1 MVLEVALER
10 GRMSVLVGVGV
21 ETLGSFAQE
30 ARLALPS
37 KPFAGGKHHFIGARH
52 AHANLTHWRG
62 FKGVHLLDTLSLHRR
77 PAKPTPRPGHVG
89 VRGWV
94 INEVWMADRRR
105 RDGLGHV
112 TDRWLIFKDV
122 SVEVIHVVFRD
133 STGDVIE

>member
-1 MVLEVALER
+1 MVLEEAFER
-10 GRMSVLVGVGV
+10 GRMSVLFGVGV
-21 ETLGSFAQE
+21 EALGAFAKE

-37 KPFAGGKHHFIGARH
+37 KPFAGGKHDFISAWH

-77 PAKPTPRPGHVG
+77 PTKSTPRPGYVG

-94 INEVWMADRRR
+94 VNEVWVADRRR
-105 RDGLGHV
+105 GDGLGHV
-112 TDRWLIFKDV
+112 PDRGLILKDV
-122 SVEVIHVVFRD
+122 SVKVIHVVFRD

>member
-1 MVLEVALER
+1 MVLAEAFER
-10 GRMSVLVGVGV
+10 NRMSVLFGVGV
-21 ETLGSFAQE
+21 EALGAFAQE

-89 VRGWV
+89 SRGRV
-94 INEVWMADRRR
+94 IDKVWMTQRDRGDCPRVIAD
-105 RDGLGHV
+105 DGLGLV
-112 TDRWLIFKDV
+112 GAV
-122 SVEVIHVVFRD
+122 
-133 STGDVIE
+133 TGDVIK